1 VKRVAAIAAM
11 GGYIATAMLP
21 VRAAAG
27 GALTV
32 YAAGSLHEAFT
43 AAARAFTTK
52 TGIGAALNFAG
63 SDLLA
68 TQIKNGAP
76 ADVFASANLI
86 QMQIVGAAGLVDG
99 APRVF
104 ARNRI
109 ILITPKANAGRVFGL
124 ADLTKP
130 GVKVVLAEQAEP
142 VGIYARAAFAK
153 MAGHGFP
160 ADYAEAVERA

>member
-1 VKRVAAIAAM
+1 M
-11 GGYIATAMLP
+11 
-21 VRAAAG
+21 
-27 GALTV
+27 
-32 YAAGSLHEAFT
+32 
-43 AAARAFTTK
+43 
-52 TGIGAALNFAG
+52 NFGG

-68 TQIKNGAP
+68 PQIKNGAP
-76 ADVFASANLI
+76 ADVFASANPV
-86 QMQIVGAAGLVDG
+86 QMQIVNDAVLVDG

-109 ILITPKANAGRVFGL
+109 ILITPKANAGRVFGF

-130 GVKVVLAEQAEP
+130 GVHIVLAEQAEP

-160 ADYAEAVERA
+160 VDYAEAVERA